1 MDIIIE
7 AFLEALNLF
16 KSLDP
21 EIISIAIKT
30 FQVTGYGLIIAILFG
45 LPIGVAL
52 GLSRPIPIRGCLIPI
67 IYTGMGLPP
76 VLVGLFIFLLLSKQ
90 GPLGELQWLF
100 TTPAMVMAQA
110 ILSLPIIVGLT
121 MTAVQSIDPMLK
133 QQVLSLGATP
143 FQLAWTTLSEARLGI
158 FAAIITA
165 FGSIISE
172 VGAVMLVGGNIQGE
186 TRVLT
191 TAIVLETRR
200 GNFSFALALGI
211 ILLSLTFL
219 ANFFLYRLQTNG
231 VRSPGPQYRGLID
244 HKGGDT
250 GDCGP

>member
-1 MDIIIE
+1 VDTIIE
-7 AFLEALNLF
+7 AFLAALNLI

-21 EIISIAIKT
+21 EVLSIAAKT
-30 FQVTGYGLIIAILFG
+30 FQVTGYGLIISIAVG

-52 GLSRPIPIRGCLIPI
+52 GLRRPISLKGCLIPI

-76 VLVGLFIFLLLSKQ
+76 VLVGLLVFLLLSKQ
-90 GPLGELQWLF
+90 GPLGEFQWLF
-100 TTPAMVMAQA
+100 TTTAMVIAQA
-110 ILSLPIIVGLT
+110 ILSLPVIVGLT
-121 MTAVQSIDPMLK
+121 MTAVQSVNPMLH

-143 FQLAWTTLSEARLGI
+143 FQLAWTILSEARLGI
-158 FAAIITA
+158 YAAIITA

-200 GNFSFALALGI
+200 GNFSLAIALGI
-211 ILLSLTFL
+211 ILLILTFL
-219 ANFFLYRLQTNG
+219 ANYFLYRLQTTG
-231 VRSPGPQYRGLID
+231 GRS
-244 HKGGDT
+244 
-250 GDCGP
+250 